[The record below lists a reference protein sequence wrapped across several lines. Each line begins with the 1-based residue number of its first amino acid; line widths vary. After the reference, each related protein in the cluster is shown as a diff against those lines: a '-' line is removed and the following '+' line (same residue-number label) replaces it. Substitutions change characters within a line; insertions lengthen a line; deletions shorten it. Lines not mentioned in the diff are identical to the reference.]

1 MELYSERKYLIGA
14 FIIVISVIFIG
25 RLFSLQIMDPSY
37 KLSASSNVVRN
48 VTQYPS
54 RGLIY
59 DRNMELL
66 VSNKPSYDL
75 MVTPIQLT
83 AFDTTELC
91 DILEISREQLES
103 SLKKAR
109 EYSRFRSSVFLKQ
122 LSAATYAVLQEKLYK
137 YPGFYVQPRTLR
149 NYHSDL
155 AGHILGYV
163 GEADEDYIRNN
174 EGYAMGDYI
183 GVTGIERTYEN
194 VLKGKKGVQS
204 YLVNVHGQIM
214 GPYQEGRF
222 DTPATVG
229 SDLVSTIDASLQ
241 EYGEILMENK
251 RGSIVAIE
259 PSTGEILSLVSSP
272 SYDPSLLVGRQRSV
286 NYRKLAL
293 DTLNPLFNRALMA
306 HYPPGSAFKIIN
318 GLVAL
323 QENIVSPSEQLYCPG
338 SYTVGTLTIRCRFH
352 KSPVNLPEA
361 IQYSCNTYFSD
372 LFRKTLDHT
381 QYGSVTNGFNTWRDH
396 VTSFGLGDK
405 LNSDFPNELRGNVP
419 VSAYYDRFY
428 GENRWRS
435 LQVVSLGLGQAELTV
450 TPLQMANMTAAIA
463 NRGFYYTPR
472 IVKGIQNDS
481 AIDEKFTIKNYT
493 SIDSTWF
500 EFVIEGMERVVN
512 GPDGGTGRLAEI
524 PSITVCGKTGTVQN
538 PHGENHSVFVAFAPK
553 DDPKIAISVYVENA
567 GYGASWAAPIAS
579 LMIEKYLTDTV
590 TRIWL
595 ENHIL
600 NADFITNEE

>member
-14 FIIVISVIFIG
+14 LIIITSVVFLG
-25 RLFSLQIMDPSY
+25 KLFSLQIMDPSY
-37 KLSASSNVVRN
+37 KLSASSNVVRR
-48 VTQYPS
+48 VTEYPS

-75 MVTPIQLT
+75 MVTPVQLSE
-83 AFDTTELC
+83 FDTIELC
-91 DILEISREQLES
+91 EILDISREYLENN
-103 SLKKAR
+103 LKRAS
-109 EYSRFRSSVFLKQ
+109 EFSRFRSSVFLKQ
-122 LSAATYAVLQEKLYK
+122 LSAESYAVLQEKLYK

-149 NYHSDL
+149 NYHKNI
-155 AGHILGYV
+155 AAHVLGYV
-163 GEADEDYIRNN
+163 GEADRPFIRNN

-194 VLKGKKGVQS
+194 VLKGEKGFRNF
-204 YLVNVHGQIM
+204 LVNVHGQIM
-214 GPYQEGRF
+214 GSYQEGRY
-222 DTPATVG
+222 DTPAFVG
-229 SDLVSTIDASLQ
+229 SDIVTTIDASLQ
-241 EYGEILMENK
+241 EYGEMLMENK

-259 PSTGEILSLVSSP
+259 PATGEILSLVSSP
-272 SYDPSLLVGRQRSV
+272 SYDPSLLVGRPRSS
-286 NYRKLAL
+286 NYRKLAV

-306 HYPPGSAFKIIN
+306 HYPPGSIFKIIN

-323 QENIVSPSEQLYCPG
+323 EENIVSASDQLYCPG

-372 LFRKTLDHT
+372 LFRKILDHPK
-381 QYGSVTNGFNTWRDH
+381 YGSVTNGYNVWRDH
-396 VTSFGLGDK
+396 ITSFGLGDK

-419 VSAYYDRFY
+419 ESAYYDRFY

-463 NRGFYYTPR
+463 NRGYYYTPR
-472 IVKGIQNDS
+472 IVKEIKNGTS
-481 AIDEKFTIKNYT
+481 LPGEFSTKNYT

-500 EFVIEGMERVVN
+500 EYVIDGMEAVVN
-512 GPDGGTGRLAEI
+512 GPEGGTGRLAEMQSVI
-524 PSITVCGKTGTVQN
+524 ICGKTGTVQN

-553 DDPKIAISVYVENA
+553 DDPQIAISVYVENA
-567 GYGASWAAPIAS
+567 GYGATWAAPIAS
-579 LMIEKYLTDTV
+579 LMIEKYLTGNV
-590 TRIWL
+590 TRKWL
-595 ENHIL
+595 EDHIL
-600 NADFITNEE
+600 NADFITNED